1 MTSKLYAPSIPLTPE
16 PLRSVRTKRLADRRR
31 LAFALAV
38 RSPFVIGG
46 YLFLAFALPYLT
58 GGTPSRAYL
67 GVAVLGLLTLWR
79 GYLYLDAQIASNAFS
94 TYDTLDG
101 LDIEECHL
109 LLSRIP
115 EGAAFR
121 SAVLAQGR
129 FFTRHE
135 LTLIR
140 QRAQFLGAP
149 ALDKTQFHEVSSSN
163 RWPGMLEGRR

>member
-1 MTSKLYAPSIPLTPE
+1 
-16 PLRSVRTKRLADRRR
+16 
-31 LAFALAV
+31 V

-46 YLFLAFALPYLT
+46 YIFLAFALPYVL
-58 GGTPSRAYL
+58 GSTPSRAYL
-67 GVAVLGLLTLWR
+67 CVAVLGLLTLWR
-79 GYLYLDAQIASNAFS
+79 VYLFLDAQIASNAFS
-94 TYDTLDG
+94 AYDTLDG

-140 QRAQFLGAP
+140 QRAQFLGPPASDKIEFSEALSSGRWP
-149 ALDKTQFHEVSSSN
+149 DALD
-163 RWPGMLEGRR
+163 GRH